1 NFFHRKEAAGG
12 DLTVEEVQRYL
23 QQHAIPSTADA
34 FHALRPG
41 TTFALPFDA
50 TMLTPGE
57 LQRAQKVHS
66 AEFGTLML
74 SHVSTLGKTAYHWVV
89 MASGAC

>member
-1 NFFHRKEAAGG
+1 M
-12 DLTVEEVQRYL
+12 TVEEVQRYL

-34 FHALRPG
+34 FQALRPG

-50 TMLTPGE
+50 TMLTPVE

-66 AEFGTLML
+66 AEFGT
-74 SHVSTLGKTAYHWVV
+74 VTKEIDFIQDQVV
-89 MASGAC
+89 MSSKEMILSSCTRRDL